1 MLIVIQFCFSVVR
14 VSGTSMEPTLIE
26 GEYII
31 VNKRASIQRGDVV
44 LAIDPDGQYIVK
56 RVVALAGD
64 LVCIKS
70 NSVFVNEILYDS
82 LQNHSNESYVVKV
95 EVPDNS
101 VFLLG
106 DNRTESIDSRRYGC
120 ISIDKVCGVV
130 WVFGK
135 EN

>member
-1 MLIVIQFCFSVVR
+1 
-14 VSGTSMEPTLIE
+14 MEPTLSE

-31 VNKRASIQRGDVV
+31 VNKRANVQRGDVV

-64 LVCIKS
+64 LVYVKS

-82 LQNHSNESYVVKV
+82 FQNHSSENYVIKV

-130 WVFGK
+130 CFFGK
-135 EN
+135 DN